1 MEKMIH
7 PATTIGHVHL
17 IVSNLS
23 RSIRFYCEMIGFQI
37 LKQERSIVT
46 LTVDGITPLLV
57 LEEQADAV
65 LKPRGTTG
73 LYHFAIL
80 VPDRASLARSL
91 LHLLQKGYPL
101 QGASDHQ
108 FSEAVYLADP
118 DGNGIEIY
126 ADRPK
131 NEWERTENGE
141 YKGVTKPLDV
151 NGLLAE
157 VGNTPWSGLPS
168 GTRIGHVHLHVA
180 NIQEADEFYR
190 NGLGFEATIRME
202 NHALFVSAGGYHHHI
217 GLNTWAG
224 IGAPKPP
231 ENAVG
236 LRLFSIL
243 LPNQNELKK
252 VAEQLKNIGVT
263 FELAK
268 QTIFVKD
275 PSGNQIQLKVKE

>member
-1 MEKMIH
+1 MNEIIH
-7 PATTIGHVHL
+7 PATEIGHVHL
-17 IVSNLS
+17 VVSNLD
-23 RSIRFYCEMIGFQI
+23 RSVRFYKEIIGFQV
-37 LKQERSIVT
+37 LKQEGNKAT
-46 LTVDGITPLLV
+46 LTTDGATPLLV
-57 LEEQADAV
+57 LEENVNAV
-65 LKPRGTTG
+65 PKPPRTTG

-91 LHLLQKGYPL
+91 LHLLQTGYPL

-131 NEWERTENGE
+131 EEWEKTESGE
-141 YKGVTKPLDV
+141 YKGVTEPLDV

-157 VGNTPWSGLPS
+157 VGNTLWSGLPS
-168 GTRIGHVHLHVA
+168 GTRIGHIHLHVA
-180 NIQEADEFYR
+180 NIQEAERFYKD
-190 NGLGFEATIRME
+190 GLGFEIMIRMG

-224 IGAPKPP
+224 VGAPQPP

-236 LRLFSIL
+236 LRLFSII
-243 LPNQNELKK
+243 LPNEDELKK
-252 VAEQLKNIGVT
+252 IVEQLKNIGVT
-263 FELAK
+263 AEFVEKTAL
-268 QTIFVKD
+268 VKD
-275 PSGNQIQLKVKE
+275 PAGNQIQLKVK